1 MHTLFYQGSYRHF
14 RPSWLKTR
22 LYFFLIKAAWN
33 FADKYNMDELETV
46 FGNLLKDSFAT
57 DFDNDNKIN
66 VFESLFVTK

>member
-1 MHTLFYQGSYRHF
+1 
-14 RPSWLKTR
+14 
-22 LYFFLIKAAWN
+22 
-33 FADKYNMDELETV
+33 MDELETV